1 MDDSFVNAFGL
12 KGQTAVITGGATGL
26 GFAMS
31 KCMIAAG
38 AKVII
43 VGIESDDILRN
54 ACGDLGEGA
63 SYYHF
68 DITDT
73 DHTQELVDKIVTD
86 HGKIDILVN
95 NAGVHCK
102 KPIENTT
109 VQDFTRVLDVHLVG
123 SFALTKAVVPHMRAN
138 KSGSIIFISSM
149 TGFIGLTYVTAYAAA
164 KSGVLGMVRT
174 LSSEISQDGIRVNAI
189 APGFIETPMFH
200 QATDG
205 DPERQHKILS
215 RTPMRK
221 YGTPMD
227 IGWAAV
233 YLCSPAA
240 SFVSGTALIV
250 DGGAV
255 IGF

>member
-1 MDDSFVNAFGL
+1 MNDLFPNAFSL
-12 KGQTAVITGGATGL
+12 KGRRALITGGATGL
-26 GFAMS
+26 GLAMAR
-31 KCMIAAG
+31 CMTAAG
-38 AKVII
+38 ADVVAIGRAPK
-43 VGIESDDILRN
+43 EKLS
-54 ACGDLGEGA
+54 ASFADLGPKA
-63 SYYHF
+63 SYYSF

-73 DHTQELVDKIVTD
+73 DRTPELVNRIITD
-86 HGKIDILVN
+86 HGAIDILVN

-102 KPIENTT
+102 KPVEDTT
-109 VQDFTRVLDVHLVG
+109 VQDFTRVLNVHLVG
-123 SFALTKAVVPHMRAN
+123 SFALTKVIVPHMRAN
-138 KSGSIIFISSM
+138 KSGSILFISSM
-149 TGFIGLTYVTAYAAA
+149 TGFIGLPYVTAYAAA

-174 LSSEISQDGIRVNAI
+174 LSSEISPDGVRVNAI
-189 APGFIETPMFH
+189 VPGFIETPMFH

-205 DPERQHKILS
+205 DPARQQKILS
-215 RTPMRK
+215 RTPMKK

-240 SFVSGTALIV
+240 SFITGTALTV